1 MRCSEPGH
9 CAVAAIHPLVDR
21 VAELGSLESYV
32 LKQDDLMSDCCARGS
47 SQRRGGG
54 LTESLMETPVGSR
67 ANKDEG
73 LMPLSVPTY
82 AQIRRYAI

>member
-1 MRCSEPGH
+1 M
-9 CAVAAIHPLVDR
+9 DR

-54 LTESLMETPVGSR
+54 LIESFPSTLVGSR

-73 LMPLSVPTY
+73 LMPFSVPTY
-82 AQIRRYAI
+82 AQVLT